1 LIYLAL
7 YAALLLA
14 GLLSLSSA
22 PLRRALFPLVVLLL
36 FAFVAFRYEVGCDW
50 SGYENNY
57 YLAEYLTTE
66 EAVTGPEPGYWLLLT
81 QLHSFG
87 LEYPYLN
94 VLLAIPF
101 FYGLARLAV
110 REPNP
115 LAILILAFPVLVI
128 NMPMSGI
135 RQGAAVG
142 FICLAFNAFRER
154 QLITY
159 TAFVVLAS
167 LFHTSAITFLVL
179 TPFVKFRLT
188 GATLIL
194 SGILVLAVGYVALA
208 EAVSFYTDRYVG
220 TGVDAAGALY
230 RSGMLAA
237 VGAFFLLA
245 LRRTYLERFPADYRL
260 ALIGAWM
267 MLGTLAVVPI
277 SSVISDRFG
286 YYLTPIQLMIM
297 ARIPYLVEGRD
308 RAILS
313 ASPYAAL
320 GLALAVWT
328 AFSALFN
335 QCYLPYQTWLDWR
348 Y

>member
-7 YAALLLA
+7 YAALLLT
-14 GLLSLSSA
+14 GFLSFNSA
-22 PLRRALFPLVVLLL
+22 RLRRALFPLAVLLL

-50 SGYENNY
+50 SSYENNY
-57 YLAEYLTTE
+57 HLAEYLTAE
-66 EAVTGPEPGYWLLLT
+66 EAVTGLEPGYRLLLT
-81 QLHSFG
+81 QLNSLG

-94 VLLAIPF
+94 VLMAIPF
-101 FYGLARLAV
+101 FYGFARLAV

-115 LAILILAFPVLVI
+115 LAMLILAFPVLVI
-128 NMPMSGI
+128 NLPMSAI

-154 QLITY
+154 QLISY

-167 LFHTSAITFLVL
+167 LFHASAIVFLVL
-179 TPFVKFRLT
+179 TPFVKFRLM
-188 GATLIL
+188 AVTLIL
-194 SGILVLAVGYVALA
+194 SGILVLPGTYVMLA
-208 EAVSFYTDRYVG
+208 EVVTFYSDRYVG
-220 TGVDAAGALY
+220 TGVDAVGAIY

-245 LRRTYLERFPADYRL
+245 LRRTYLERFPADYQL
-260 ALIGAWM
+260 ALIGAWF
-267 MLGTLAVVPI
+267 MLGTLVLAPI

-286 YYLTPIQLMIM
+286 YYVMPIQLMIM
-297 ARIPYLVEGRD
+297 ARMPYLVEGRD
-308 RAILS
+308 RTILS
-313 ASPYAAL
+313 AAPYAAL
-320 GLALAVWT
+320 GLTLIVWT
-328 AFSALFN
+328 SSSALFN

>member
-14 GLLSLSSA
+14 GLLSFDSA
-22 PLRRALFPLVVLLL
+22 PLRRALFLLVVLLL

-57 YLAEYLTTE
+57 YSAQYLTAE
-66 EAVTGPEPGYWLLLT
+66 EVVTGPEPGYWLLLT
-81 QLHSFG
+81 QLHSLG

-94 VLLAIPF
+94 VVIAIPF
-101 FYGLARLAV
+101 FYGLARLGV

-128 NMPMSGI
+128 NLPMSGI

-142 FICLAFNAFRER
+142 FICLAFDAFRQR

-159 TAFVVLAS
+159 TALVVLAS
-167 LFHTSAITFLVL
+167 LFHMSAIAFLVL
-179 TPFVKFRLT
+179 TPFFKLRLT
-188 GATLIL
+188 AATLIL
-194 SGILVLAVGYVALA
+194 SGILVLPGAYVMLA
-208 EAVSFYTDRYVG
+208 EAVEFYSDRYVG

-245 LRRTYLERFPADYRL
+245 LRQTYLKRFPADYQL

-277 SSVISDRFG
+277 SSVISDRLG
-286 YYLTPIQLMIM
+286 YYVTPIQLMIM

-308 RAILS
+308 RTILS
-313 ASPYAAL
+313 AAPYAAL
-320 GLALAVWT
+320 GLALVVWT
-328 AFSALFN
+328 SFSTLFN

>member
-7 YAALLLA
+7 YAALLLS
-14 GLLSLSSA
+14 GFLSRKSA

-57 YLAEYLTTE
+57 YSAEYLTAE
-66 EAVTGPEPGYWLLLT
+66 EVVTGPEPGYWLLLT

-94 VLLAIPF
+94 VLMAILF
-101 FYGLARLAV
+101 FYGFARLAA

-115 LAILILAFPVLVI
+115 LAILILAFPVLLI

-135 RQGAAVG
+135 RQGAAIG
-142 FICLAFNAFRER
+142 FICLAFNAFRDR
-154 QLITY
+154 RLITY

-167 LFHTSAITFLVL
+167 LFHTSAIAFLVL
-179 TPFVKFRLT
+179 TPFVKFRLS

-194 SGILVLAVGYVALA
+194 SSILVLPGAYFML
-208 EAVSFYTDRYVG
+208 
-220 TGVDAAGALY
+220 AAGALY

-245 LRRTYLERFPADYRL
+245 LRRTYLERFPADYQL
-260 ALIGAWM
+260 ALIGAWF
-267 MLGTLAVVPI
+267 MLGTLAIVPI

-286 YYLTPIQLMIM
+286 YYVTPIQLMIM

-313 ASPYAAL
+313 AAPYAAL
-320 GLALAVWT
+320 GFMLVVWT
-328 AFSALFN
+328 SFSALFN

>member
-14 GLLSLSSA
+14 GLLSFNNA
-22 PLRRALFPLVVLLL
+22 PLRRALFPLVVLSL

-50 SGYENNY
+50 SGYKNNY
-57 YLAEYLTTE
+57 YLAEYLTAE
-66 EAVTGPEPGYWLLLT
+66 EAVTGPEPGFWLLLT
-81 QLHSFG
+81 QLNSFG

-94 VLLAIPF
+94 ALIAIPF

-128 NMPMSGI
+128 NVPMSAI

-154 QLITY
+154 QLTTY
-159 TAFVVLAS
+159 AGFVVLAS
-167 LFHTSAITFLVL
+167 LFHASAIAFLVL

-194 SGILVLAVGYVALA
+194 SGILVLPGAVMLA
-208 EAVSFYTDRYVG
+208 EVMAFYSDRYVG

-245 LRRTYLERFPADYRL
+245 LRRTYLERFPADYQL

-286 YYLTPIQLMIM
+286 YYLAPIQLMIM

-313 ASPYAAL
+313 AAPYAAL
-320 GLALAVWT
+320 GLALVVWT
-328 AFSALFN
+328 SFSALFN